1 MNKRLIY
8 GLLAA
13 ACAVSAADAGAKSF
27 KRGVSENAFNLQE
40 EFDVL
45 TPGVSWFYNWGNVPN
60 ANIADVPSAETI
72 EFIPMCWSANYNAD
86 NIRNY
91 CKAHPETKYLLG
103 FNEPNF
109 KAQANMTP
117 EVAAAAWPALKSLAS
132 ELGLELVGPAV
143 NYSPDGPEN
152 DPFTWY
158 ANFVNLVGTDAF
170 DYIALHC
177 YSGGT
182 SGMQDMIDRF
192 YDLYGKKI
200 WLTEF
205 SMGGDGGVNVA
216 SPEAQIASMVQQVEY
231 LEKSDKVFRY
241 SWFIAK
247 GATTRSPYIGLIV
260 PKNGYGERT
269 LSEAGKVYVY
279 MSDFDETMYHGVDEI
294 VPASEY
300 ISSKSLMLGSNADGE
315 NPGELEVTQFNS
327 GAYAD
332 YQFDI
337 PSAGEYT
344 LTLRV
349 SGQGEP
355 TRFDPTIAIY
365 SVDEN
370 GEQLAT
376 LAEPVQFALSG
387 DDAVFANV
395 SFKLNLQAGKQRIRI
410 ADTNP
415 YMPSGI
421 HISCLSFGDDLGG
434 VSSVVA
440 NSGDFTCSL
449 DGNVLRVYGTGE
461 AVRGEVYDLNGRL
474 VAASPLDGGVI
485 DVNTLAGG
493 MYVLK
498 LYTADGKMQA
508 VKFYK

>member
-1 MNKRLIY
+1 MNKKLIY
-8 GLLAA
+8 GLLAV
-13 ACAVSAADAGAKSF
+13 ACAVLTTDAAAKSF

-45 TPGVSWFYNWGNVPN
+45 IPGVSWFYNWGNVPN

-72 EFIPMCWSANYNAD
+72 EFIPMCWNANYNAD
-86 NIRNY
+86 GIREY

-117 EVAAAAWPALKSLAS
+117 ETAAAAWPAVKALAD

-158 ANFVNLVGTDAF
+158 ANFVNLVGIDAF

-192 YDLYGKKI
+192 YGLYGKKI

-216 SPEAQIASMVQQVEY
+216 SPEAQIASMVQQLEY

-247 GATTRSPYIGLIV
+247 GTTTRSPYIGLIV
-260 PKNGYGERT
+260 PKNGYGERELT
-269 LSEAGKVYVY
+269 EVGKVYVY
-279 MSDFDETMYHGVDEI
+279 MTDFDETVYHGVDD
-294 VPASEY
+294 VVSATEY
-300 ISSKSLMLGSNADGE
+300 ISSQSLVLGSNADSQ
-315 NPGELEVTQFNS
+315 NPGELEITQFNS

-376 LAEPVQFALSG
+376 LAEATQFALSG
-387 DDAVFANV
+387 DDAVFGNV
-395 SFKLNLQAGKQRIRI
+395 AFKLQLQAGKQRIRI

-415 YMPSGI
+415 YQPSGI
-421 HISCLSFGDDLGG
+421 HISCLSFKEGFGG
-434 VSSVVA
+434 VESVVA
-440 NSGDFTCSL
+440 NSGEFTCAV
-449 DGNVLRVYGTGE
+449 DGGMLHVYGA
-461 AVRGEVYDLNGRL
+461 AVALRGEVYDLNGRL
-474 VAASPLDGGVI
+474 VASGAFDGNMMPVDG
-485 DVNTLAGG
+485 LAGG
-493 MYVLK
+493 MYILK
-498 LYTADGKMQA
+498 LYTDGGMQA
-508 VKFYK
+508 LKFCK

>member
-1 MNKRLIY
+1 MNKKLIY
-8 GLLAA
+8 GLLAV
-13 ACAVSAADAGAKSF
+13 ACAVLTTDAAAKSF

-45 TPGVSWFYNWGNVPN
+45 IPGVSWFYNWGNVPN

-72 EFIPMCWSANYNAD
+72 EFIPMCWNANYNAD
-86 NIRNY
+86 GIREY

-117 EVAAAAWPALKSLAS
+117 ETAAAAWPAVKALAD

-158 ANFVNLVGTDAF
+158 ANFVNLVGIDAF

-192 YDLYGKKI
+192 YGLYGKKI

-205 SMGGDGGVNVA
+205 SMGGDGGINVG
-216 SPEAQIASMVQQVEY
+216 SPEAQISSMVQQLEY

-247 GATTRSPYIGLIV
+247 GTTTRSPYIGLIV
-260 PKNGYGERT
+260 PKNGYGERELT
-269 LSEAGKVYVY
+269 EVGKVYVY
-279 MSDFDETMYHGVDEI
+279 MTDFDETVYHGVDD
-294 VPASEY
+294 VVSATEY
-300 ISSKSLMLGSNADGE
+300 ISSQSLVLGSNADSQ
-315 NPGELEVTQFNS
+315 NPGELEITQFNS

-376 LAEPVQFALSG
+376 LAEATQFALSG
-387 DDAVFANV
+387 DDAVFGNV
-395 SFKLNLQAGKQRIRI
+395 AFKLQLQAGKQRIRI

-415 YMPSGI
+415 FQPSGM
-421 HISCLSFGDDLGG
+421 HISSLSFKEGFGG
-434 VSSVVA
+434 VESVVA
-440 NSGDFTCSL
+440 NSGEFTCAVEGGML
-449 DGNVLRVYGTGE
+449 HVYG
-461 AVRGEVYDLNGRL
+461 ASVALRGEVYDLNGRL
-474 VAASPLDGGVI
+474 VMSGAFDGNMMSVSGLAA
-485 DVNTLAGG
+485 G

-498 LYTADGKMQA
+498 LYTAGGMQA
-508 VKFYK
+508 LKFYR

>member
-1 MNKRLIY
+1 M
-8 GLLAA
+8 LAA
-13 ACAVSAADAGAKSF
+13 FAVTAFNADAKSF
-27 KRGVSENAFNLQE
+27 KRGVSENAFNLRE

-45 TPGVSWFYNWGNVPN
+45 IPGVSWFYNWGNTPN
-60 ANIADVPSAETI
+60 ANIADVPGEETI
-72 EFIPMCWSANYNAD
+72 EYIPMCWNANYNAD
-86 NIRNY
+86 GIREY

-117 EVAAAAWPALKSLAS
+117 EVAAEKWPAVKALAD

-158 ANFVNLVGTDAF
+158 ANFVKLVGTDAF

-182 SGMQDMIDRF
+182 GGMQDMIDRF
-192 YDLYGKKI
+192 YALYGKKI

-205 SMGGDGGVNVA
+205 SMGGDGGINVG
-216 SPEAQIASMVQQVEY
+216 SPEAQISSMVQQLEY

-247 GATTRSPYIGLIV
+247 GTTTRSPYIGLIV
-260 PKNGYGERT
+260 PKNGYGERELT
-269 LSEAGKVYVY
+269 EVGKVYVY
-279 MSDFDETMYHGVDEI
+279 MTEFDETVYHSTDEV

-300 ISSKSLMLGSNADGE
+300 ISSKSLMLGSNADE
-315 NPGELEVTQFNS
+315 LNTGELEITQFNS

-337 PSAGEYT
+337 PSTGEYT

-355 TRFDPTIAIY
+355 TRFDPSIAIY

-376 LAEPVQFALSG
+376 LAEATQFALSG
-387 DDAVFANV
+387 DDAVFGNV
-395 SFKLNLQAGKQRIRI
+395 AFKLQLQAGKQRIRI

-415 YMPSGI
+415 YQPSGM
-421 HISCLSFGDDLGG
+421 HISSLSFKEGFGG
-434 VSSVVA
+434 VESVVA
-440 NSGDFTCSL
+440 NSGEFTCAV
-449 DGNVLRVYGTGE
+449 DGGILHVYGA
-461 AVRGEVYDLNGRL
+461 AVALRGEVYDLNGRL
-474 VAASPLDGGVI
+474 VASGAFDGNMMPVDG
-485 DVNTLAGG
+485 LAGG
-493 MYVLK
+493 MYILK
-498 LYTADGKMQA
+498 LYTDGGMQA
-508 VKFYK
+508 LKFCK

>member
-1 MNKRLIY
+1 M
-8 GLLAA
+8 LAA
-13 ACAVSAADAGAKSF
+13 FAVTAFNADAKSF
-27 KRGVSENAFNLQE
+27 KRGVSGNNFALQE

-45 TPGVSWFYNWGNVPN
+45 IPGVSWFYNWGNTPN
-60 ANIADVPSAETI
+60 SNIADVPSEETI
-72 EFIPMCWSANYNAD
+72 EFIPMCWNANYNAD
-86 NIRNY
+86 GIREY

-117 EVAAAAWPALKSLAS
+117 EVAAEKWPAVKALAD

-182 SGMQDMIDRF
+182 AGMQDMIDRF
-192 YDLYGKKI
+192 YALYGKKI

-205 SMGGDGGVNVA
+205 SMGGDGGINVA
-216 SPEAQIASMVQQVEY
+216 SPEVQIASMVQQLEY

-247 GATTRSPYIGLIV
+247 GTTTRSPYIGLIV
-260 PKNGYGERT
+260 PKNGYGERELT
-269 LSEAGKVYVY
+269 EVGKVYVY
-279 MSDFDETMYHGVDEI
+279 MTDFDETVYHGVDD
-294 VPASEY
+294 VVSATEY
-300 ISSKSLMLGSNADGE
+300 ISSQSLVLGSNADSQ
-315 NPGELEVTQFNS
+315 NPGELEITQFNS

-376 LAEPVQFALSG
+376 LAEATQFALSG
-387 DDAVFANV
+387 DDAVFGNV
-395 SFKLNLQAGKQRIRI
+395 AFKLQLQAGKQRIRI

-415 YMPSGI
+415 FQPSGM
-421 HISCLSFGDDLGG
+421 HISSLSFKEGFGG
-434 VSSVVA
+434 VESVVA
-440 NSGDFTCSL
+440 NSGEFTCAV
-449 DGNVLRVYGTGE
+449 DGGILHVYGA
-461 AVRGEVYDLNGRL
+461 AVALRGEVYDLNGRL
-474 VAASPLDGGVI
+474 VASGAFDGNMMPVDG
-485 DVNTLAGG
+485 LAGG
-493 MYVLK
+493 MYILK
-498 LYTADGKMQA
+498 LYTDGGMQA
-508 VKFYK
+508 LKFCK

>member
-1 MNKRLIY
+1 MNKKLVY
-8 GLLAA
+8 AMLAA
-13 ACAVSAADAGAKSF
+13 FAVTAFNADAKSF
-27 KRGVSENAFNLQE
+27 KRGVSENAFNLRE

-45 TPGVSWFYNWGNVPN
+45 IPGVSWFYNWGNTPN
-60 ANIADVPSAETI
+60 ANIADVPGEETI
-72 EFIPMCWSANYNAD
+72 EYIPMCWNANYNAD
-86 NIRNY
+86 GIREY

-117 EVAAAAWPALKSLAS
+117 EVAAEKWPAVKALAD

-158 ANFVNLVGTDAF
+158 ANFVKLVGTDAF

-182 SGMQDMIDRF
+182 GGMQDMIDRF
-192 YDLYGKKI
+192 YALYGKKI

-205 SMGGDGGVNVA
+205 SMGGDGGINVG
-216 SPEAQIASMVQQVEY
+216 SPEAQISSMVQQLEY

-247 GATTRSPYIGLIV
+247 GTTTRSPYIGLIV
-260 PKNGYGERT
+260 PKNGYGERELT
-269 LSEAGKVYVY
+269 EVGKVYVY
-279 MSDFDETMYHGVDEI
+279 MTDFDETVYHGVDD
-294 VPASEY
+294 VVSATEY
-300 ISSKSLMLGSNADGE
+300 ISSQSLVLGSNADSQ
-315 NPGELEVTQFNS
+315 NPGELEITQFNS

-376 LAEPVQFALSG
+376 LAEATQFALSG
-387 DDAVFANV
+387 DDAVFGNV
-395 SFKLNLQAGKQRIRI
+395 AFKLQLQAGKQRIRI

-415 YMPSGI
+415 YQPSGM
-421 HISCLSFGDDLGG
+421 HISSLSFKEGFGG
-434 VSSVVA
+434 VESVVA
-440 NSGDFTCSL
+440 NSGEFTCAV
-449 DGNVLRVYGTGE
+449 DGGMLHVYGA
-461 AVRGEVYDLNGRL
+461 AVALRGEVYDLNGRL
-474 VAASPLDGGVI
+474 VASGAFDGNMMPVDG
-485 DVNTLAGG
+485 LAGG
-493 MYVLK
+493 MYILK
-498 LYTADGKMQA
+498 LYTDGGMQA
-508 VKFYK
+508 LKFYR